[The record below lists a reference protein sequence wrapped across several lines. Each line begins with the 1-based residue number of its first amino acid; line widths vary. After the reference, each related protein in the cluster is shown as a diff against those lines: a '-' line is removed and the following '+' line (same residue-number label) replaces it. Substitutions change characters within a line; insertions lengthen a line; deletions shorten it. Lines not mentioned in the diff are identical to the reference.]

1 MTKKMIAL
9 VGVLLLV
16 LPITIGGVCDD
27 ANAAPE
33 FEDLAEAAEVATVD
47 EEYNV
52 TVEAT
57 DEDDDELTY
66 SLEEAP
72 DGMEIDDET
81 GEITWTPD
89 SSQLGE
95 NDVEVKVEDEHGATD
110 TLEFEI
116 FVAEGNSAPEI
127 TSTAVT
133 AATQN
138 LAYSYDVEATDAD
151 TGDTLTF
158 SLDTAPAGM
167 TIDATTGVI
176 QWIPT
181 VAGSHAVTVKVEDDE
196 EASDTQTFT
205 ITVATAAIVPTAP
218 SITSTAVTT
227 AQEDQAYSYDVE
239 ATDANAGDTL
249 TYYLDQSPTGMTI
262 NSGTGVISWTPDD
275 SDAGQQHNVTVR
287 VQDSGGL
294 SATQAFTVDVQPTV
308 DKYAVIYGI
317 SDYFDPTVGDL
328 NFCDDDANSWYLYL
342 ANKNYTCKVYG
353 HLQASD
359 YSQYDGI
366 ATEYNVRNAIRAMLD
381 AADTTDHVAFI
392 ASGHGMYGNQL
403 GEANLVMH
411 DYGDPQG
418 GQDGQYWDTELADDF
433 EDCIAAQAFIYIDS
447 CFAAAMAEVATSPS
461 PSCHTIM
468 VASCGDDINSWSW
481 DITQHSHGGWTYFFL
496 IQGLQGAGH
505 EHYHIAQNFT
515 WAYSEYHTYYTVT
528 GFGYSE
534 AAWINW
540 DQPEIFDSAPAMPMY
555 V

>member
-1 MTKKMIAL
+1 MTKKMVAL
-9 VGVLLLV
+9 VGVLLLL

-27 ANAAPE
+27 GNAAPE

-47 EEYNV
+47 EEYEV

-110 TLEFEI
+110 TISFEI
-116 FVAEGNSAPEI
+116 YVEVGNSAPEI
-127 TSTAVT
+127 TSPEVT
-133 AATQN
+133 TATQN
-138 LAYSYDVEATDAD
+138 VAYSYDVEATDAD
-151 TGDTLTF
+151 TDDTLTF
-158 SLDTAPAGM
+158 SLDTAPPGM
-167 TIDATTGVI
+167 TIDGTTGLI
-176 QWIPT
+176 QWIPS
-181 VAGSHAVTVKVEDDE
+181 VAGSHAVTVRVEDDE
-196 EASDTQTFT
+196 EAFDTQPFT
-205 ITVATAAIVPTAP
+205 ITVAAAPIVPTAP
-218 SITSTAVTT
+218 SITSTAVTM
-227 AQEDQAYSYDVE
+227 AQEDQPYSYDVE

-249 TYYLDQSPTGMTI
+249 TYSLDTKPDGMTI
-262 NSGTGVISWTPDD
+262 DSSTGVIAWTPDD
-275 SDAGQQHNVTVR
+275 TNVGQPNNVTVR
-287 VQDSGGL
+287 VQDSGAL
-294 SATQAFTVDVQPTV
+294 SDIQDFTIDVQPTV

-342 ANKNYTCKVYG
+342 NSKGYSCKVYG

-359 YSQYDGI
+359 YSQYDGT
-366 ATEYNVRNAIRAMLD
+366 ASEYNVRNAIRAMLD

-418 GQDGQYWDTELADDF
+418 GLDGQYWDTELADDF
-433 EDCIAAQAFIYIDS
+433 EDCMAAQAFIYIDS

-461 PSCHTIM
+461 LSCHTIM
-468 VASCGDDINSWSW
+468 VASCGDNINSWSW

-505 EHYHIAQNFT
+505 EHYDIATNFT
-515 WAYSEYHTYYTVT
+515 WAHGQYH
-528 GFGYSE
+528 
-534 AAWINW
+534 NW
-540 DQPEIFDSAPAMPMY
+540 YILNTIYGETEWLTLDQPEIFDSLPATAMY